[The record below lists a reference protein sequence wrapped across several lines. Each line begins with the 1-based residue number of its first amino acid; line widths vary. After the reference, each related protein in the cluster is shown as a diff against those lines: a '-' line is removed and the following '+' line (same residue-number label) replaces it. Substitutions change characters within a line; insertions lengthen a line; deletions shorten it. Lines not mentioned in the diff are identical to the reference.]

1 MGQSLAEQAPAEA
14 DFVIPVPESGIPAA
28 QGFAKQSG
36 IPYRDGLV
44 KNRYIGRTFIAPN
57 QALRSLGVRMKLNP
71 IRPNIEG
78 QRLVV
83 VDDSIVR
90 GTTTKAMVGMLREA
104 GAAEIH
110 MRISSPPYRWPCFY
124 GMDTGTRAELLAAN
138 LSVEEI
144 REYLGVDSL
153 SYLSLDRLLDATGTV
168 GAGFCGACLTGEYPI
183 EVPIELSKNVV
194 GDEIDE
200 VMPGSTP
207 GLAELF

>member
-1 MGQSLAEQAPAEA
+1 
-14 DFVIPVPESGIPAA
+14 
-28 QGFAKQSG
+28 
-36 IPYRDGLV
+36 
-44 KNRYIGRTFIAPN
+44 
-57 QALRSLGVRMKLNP
+57 
-71 IRPNIEG
+71 
-78 QRLVV
+78 
-83 VDDSIVR
+83 
-90 GTTTKAMVGMLREA
+90 
-104 GAAEIH
+104 
-110 MRISSPPYRWPCFY
+110 
-124 GMDTGTRAELLAAN
+124 MDTGTRAELLAAN

-168 GAGFCGACLTGEYPI
+168 GAGFCSACLTGEYPI